1 MSLSLLG
8 LMSAACC
15 VCTYISFELTL
26 LVSSGRT
33 SAYQRRL
40 LAQVHRI
47 ASSARGESAWAHAR
61 RLSCST
67 SSCSEHDPLFKR
79 SPAPPRHRA
88 HKWHM
93 VSTSRLALMYFFPFI
108 FALLLLLFL
117 LLLSNVL
124 FIHSSCHSSSS
135 LCTSIA
141 RYGSVF
147 AAAILRETEHVAY
160 RTAATG
166 TSDECALSCRA
177 AAACGDA
184 AMSMCTEGYVYTRC
198 ATAATAAGE

>member
-1 MSLSLLG
+1 MFRAGTYAFFYRLNTCFRLLRFTYCQTDFPSRRSRNRFRVFWGAMCLSLLG

-135 LCTSIA
+135 LCTSIT

-147 AAAILRETEHVAY
+147 AAAILRDWEQLQVTF
-160 RTAATG
+160 
-166 TSDECALSCRA
+166 
-177 AAACGDA
+177 
-184 AMSMCTEGYVYTRC
+184 
-198 ATAATAAGE
+198 